1 MGALT
6 GQRFLYMRLGEQ
18 RGAASMIAMNA
29 HSLGVIILLLIALR
43 CLLGDWTQAALMS
56 GLGVAS
62 VWLLS
67 RIFTFLGLPT

>member
-1 MGALT
+1 
-6 GQRFLYMRLGEQ
+6 
-18 RGAASMIAMNA
+18 MIAMNA
-29 HSLGVIILLLIALR
+29 HSLGVIILLLIILR
-43 CLLGDWTQAALMS
+43 CLLGDWMQAALMS

>member
-1 MGALT
+1 
-6 GQRFLYMRLGEQ
+6 
-18 RGAASMIAMNA
+18 MIAMNA
-29 HSLGVIILLLIALR
+29 HGFGVIILLLIALR